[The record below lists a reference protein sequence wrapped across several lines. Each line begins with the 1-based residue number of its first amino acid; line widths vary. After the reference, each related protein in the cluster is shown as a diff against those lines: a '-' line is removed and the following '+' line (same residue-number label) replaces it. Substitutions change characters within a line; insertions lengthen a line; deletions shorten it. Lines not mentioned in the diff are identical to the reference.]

1 MTLWHATTAM
11 TPGAISATSPPTS
24 PNRKRSAMK
33 ITGKRWSPAGFPGLW
48 LVDTKLEYDRK
59 NVVVL
64 CQSIESHEIPEI
76 LFPCL
81 IQEGLRDRLWTK
93 GVQWV
98 CRDLQHSIGE
108 RLQHSRT
115 RGESRTKC
123 QFPLSL
129 YFQNPCLWL
138 VRFLLSDWPIFK
150 ANRSTLLRI
159 KSHI

>member
-1 MTLWHATTAM
+1 MRPQLWHQVPYQLYHHLRVPTGRGVRWKLQERDGHRLDFLVSDWSIQNLNM
-11 TPGAISATSPPTS
+11 TE
-24 PNRKRSAMK
+24 K
-33 ITGKRWSPAGFPGLW
+33 
-48 LVDTKLEYDRK
+48 Y
-59 NVVVL
+59 VVVL
-64 CQSIESHEIPEI
+64 CQSIKSQEILEI

-81 IQEGLRDRLWTK
+81 IQEGLCDRLWAK

-138 VRFLLSDWPIFK
+138 VRFLLSDWPIIK